1 MQATVIY
8 SNNPFHP
15 ARDRKV
21 VNVKRKQSIAKL
33 APKIEAPHICLL
45 NGKPLLRKDNGWER
59 TIDDNDFVCFVVVPQ
74 GGGGGGSNPLKMIL
88 AITVSVLAPQ
98 LAVGILGPVAGT
110 TTLGGLTFAGSV
122 LTAGISFVGNALVNA
137 LIRDP
142 VPSLSNRSISAIQAA
157 SPTYNLSGQGNQARI
172 GQAIPVMYGRNM
184 IYMDYAAQPYTE
196 YAGNEQYLY
205 QLFVIGQGEYDIE
218 QILLEDTVIE
228 NDVVQDGNIYSATG
242 SFEEIQYQVCYNQNV
257 TLFPQN
263 VNNSVEVSG
272 QESNSV
278 SGTYSQSGTTIT
290 VTRTAHGYVAGEAVY
305 LNFTSGT
312 SASDFYTIATN
323 AANTFTVTAA
333 ASATTSGNVV
343 IADVIGSFVAN
354 DANTFATAIGF
365 DVVLPRGLYY
375 ANDNGGLDSV
385 TVTFAGQYR
394 QIDDSGTPIGS
405 WVTGFTGTQSLKT
418 TTPQRFT
425 YRVGVAA
432 GRYECRFARTN
443 LKQTDTRYGNDVNW
457 AGLRSYLATNQNY
470 GNLTM
475 LAMRMKASNQ
485 LNQQSSRR
493 INTVSTR
500 KLSTYDGNNWGNAV
514 ATRNPAWAFA
524 DIVTASYGMG
534 LSLNRIDANQLFQLA
549 AVFDARQ
556 DRFDAIYDGQQ
567 PAWEALT
574 QVCRVGRSMPY
585 LQGGNVYMTRD
596 SQPAAPVAMFTMRN
610 IAKNSL
616 KLSYLLPSEET
627 ADAVD
632 VEYWD
637 NGTFQQK
644 VVRSALPGSLENSI
658 VNRQLFGCSSRAQA
672 YREGMYMAACN
683 RYRRRMVSFT
693 TEMEGFIPTVGDLI
707 AIQHDMPQWGQG
719 GEVVGYD
726 AGTLT
731 LTLSEPISGLDIGDI
746 LLEDNS
752 RLLLE
757 DNGAI
762 LKEINVGG
770 NPYYIALRQR
780 DGSATESY
788 EISFTANPYQIVLNE
803 TPAITPDVGY
813 DREKTY
819 YAIGEANRNYIE
831 AKVLGVKPRA
841 LEKIEINA
849 VIDSDFVYTAD
860 TGVVPSDSDWQL
872 QNRITKP
879 VIRGLLGRSDPND
892 ASLMFLSWQPAAGAD
907 RYLIEISD
915 SGEGWTRIGETST
928 ANYTAVA
935 TYGNRS
941 FLRVAGVGSTRG
953 DWVEINYGSS
963 ASYMWSG
970 NSSDLMWNS
979 DDTVRMWRY

>member
-33 APKIEAPHICLL
+33 APKTSAPFICLL
-45 NGKPLLRKDNGWER
+45 NGKPLLRKDNGWKR
-59 TIDDNDFVCFVVVPQ
+59 TVSDKDVVCFVTVVQ
-74 GGGGGGSNPLKMIL
+74 GGGGGGSNPLKLIL
-88 AITVSVLAPQ
+88 SITIAYLSFQYGGFIAENVFRTATEF
-98 LAVGILGPVAGT
+98 GIQMT
-110 TTLGGLTFAGSV
+110 
-122 LTAGISFVGNALVNA
+122 TAGLALAGNALVNA

-142 VPSLSNRSISAIQAA
+142 VPSLSNRSISSLQAA
-157 SPTYNLSGQGNQARI
+157 SPTYNLSAQGNQARI

-184 IYMDYAAQPYTE
+184 IYMDFAAQPYTE

-205 QLFVIGQGEYDIE
+205 QLFVIGQGEYDVE
-218 QILLEDTVIE
+218 QIRLEDSIIE
-228 NDVVQDGNIYSATG
+228 NDVIQDGAIHDATG

-263 VNNSVEVSG
+263 VNNSVEVAG
-272 QESNSV
+272 QEA
-278 SGTYSQSGTTIT
+278 I
-290 VTRTAHGYVAGEAVY
+290 EKDVY
-305 LNFTSGT
+305 LG
-312 SASDFYTIATN
+312 
-323 AANTFTVTAA
+323 
-333 ASATTSGNVV
+333 G
-343 IADVIGSFVAN
+343 FVAN
-354 DANTFATAIGF
+354 EAGTFATALGF

-375 ANDNGGLDSV
+375 ANDQGGLDAVSV
-385 TVTFAGQYR
+385 SFKGQYR
-394 QIDDSGTPIGS
+394 EIDDDGIPVGAGT
-405 WVTGFTGTQSLKT
+405 WVTAFDTSVSLKT
-418 TTPQRFT
+418 TTPQRFS
-425 YRVGVAA
+425 YRVDVVA

-443 LKQTDTRYGNDVNW
+443 DKQTDTRYGNDVNW
-457 AGLRSYLATNQNY
+457 GGLRAYLATNQNY
-470 GNLTM
+470 GNITM

-493 INTVSTR
+493 INTISTR
-500 KLSTYDGNNWGNAV
+500 KLSIYDGNNWTNATE
-514 ATRNPAWAFA
+514 TRNPAWAFA
-524 DIVTASYGMG
+524 DIVTASYGMN
-534 LSLNRIDANQLFQLA
+534 LPFSRIDADQLFQLA
-549 AVFDARQ
+549 SVFDQRG

-574 QVCRVGRSMPY
+574 QVARVGRAMPY

-596 SQPAAPVAMFTMRN
+596 SKQDAPVAMFTMRN

-683 RYRRRMVSFT
+683 RYRRRMVSFQ

-707 AIQHDMPQWGQG
+707 AIQHDMPQWGFG

-803 TPAITPDVGY
+803 TPAITPDFGY

-849 VIDSDFVYTAD
+849 VIDSDFVYNAD
-860 TGVVPSDSDWQL
+860 TGAVPSDSDWQL